1 MHPRN
6 THFPPNV
13 NWPPPSKLLFF
24 LPPMHFLGSIS
35 RWRSLLFFLM
45 EMKLAGLRRVFRQ
58 VKPTPFPSPNQTLR
72 WALPRKKYS
81 LYLEESHPLN
91 FKKRTPPP
99 LFPYLQRL
107 LCVIFSLRLFVRI
120 SHPPF
125 LGRRREGKERGAI
138 WPTNEE
144 EGNHSPSSLHHMM
157 PPPAPTNI
165 LSWCSALYSVLL
177 WAKSCVDWQLTSE
190 EEKGGGGGSV
200 LSLWY
205 WVAARHAIQHPKKI
219 DDRVIKLWV
228 SFSKGGCRTRKTK
241 NLNIGSNA
249 FTAFWL
255 GETWARLKWGEL
267 SCFPE
272 NGIKPPTRPLP
283 PSLPWTLTP
292 HDFPQ
297 KKLFSLPGFPS

>member
-165 LSWCSALYSVLL
+165 LSWCSALYSVLW
-177 WAKSCVDWQLTSE
+177 WAKSCVDWQLTE
-190 EEKGGGGGSV
+190 DEKGGGGGSV

-205 WVAARHAIQHPKKI
+205 WVAARHAIPHPKKSMI
-219 DDRVIKLWV
+219 AWLNFGFLFQKEVVELER
-228 SFSKGGCRTRKTK
+228 RKIWTSVVMLLLLFGWGK
-241 NLNIGSNA
+241 RERALNEENFLASPK
-249 FTAFWL
+249 T
-255 GETWARLKWGEL
+255 EL
-267 SCFPE
+267 SL
-272 NGIKPPTRPLP
+272 PPG
-283 PSLPWTLTP
+283 PSLPPLDIDP
-292 HDFPQ
+292 SRLP
-297 KKLFSLPGFPS
+297 KKIHFSLPGFPS